1 MSDFWYNPEKNH
13 NCKIYSPW
21 SKRLSNLNSTLHLYG
36 VIFQKAFYYF
46 TVVAMI
52 PCMYVCIICMM
63 YPCTFIRFSVPNF
76 HFGFV
81 SGVTSHG
88 LSCEICKF
96 KAHKKCASKALTN
109 CKWTTLASMGKDII
123 EEPDGVR
130 RNYFL

>member
-1 MSDFWYNPEKNH
+1 
-13 NCKIYSPW
+13 
-21 SKRLSNLNSTLHLYG
+21 
-36 VIFQKAFYYF
+36 
-46 TVVAMI
+46 MI
-52 PCMYVCIICMM
+52 PFLVCMYICIM
-63 YPCTFIRFSVPNF
+63 YPCTFIIRFSISNF

-130 RNYFL
+130 RNYFSVACNLSFFGLMRNKGKH